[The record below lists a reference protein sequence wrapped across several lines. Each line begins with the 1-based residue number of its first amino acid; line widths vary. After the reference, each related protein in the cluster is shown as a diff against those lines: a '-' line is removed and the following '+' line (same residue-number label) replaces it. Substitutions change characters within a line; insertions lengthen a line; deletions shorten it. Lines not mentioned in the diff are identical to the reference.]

1 MNKALGWH
9 VTSHLVLD
17 PLIAPSSETR
27 RLAARTLLELPA
39 RYGLLAFAI
48 PDNHLHLLLA

>member
-17 PLIAPSSETR
+17 RLIAPSSETR
-27 RLAARTLLELPA
+27 RLAARTLLELSA
-39 RYGLLAFAI
+39 RYGLSAMNPPASGRWS
-48 PDNHLHLLLA
+48 P